1 MKTTLRNYFTILL
14 ALLILTASTGFGVI
28 EHHCMMRGKSLHLA
42 ALQKE
47 GAKGCQQEHSKSPI
61 SYKTSLQKQA
71 CCDDD
76 QSYENVDVSSSL
88 AQWVA
93 KILKVASDAVIGAFI
108 AVFKAIISLF
118 SSGADSSAHLSSFS
132 SLFHGRSLLSFVQS
146 FLI

>member
-1 MKTTLRNYFTILL
+1 MKTTLRNCFTIIM

-47 GAKGCQQEHSKSPI
+47 GTKGCQQEHTKSPI
-61 SYKTSLQKQA
+61 SDKTSFQKQD
-71 CCDDD
+71 CCDDE
-76 QSYENVDVSSSL
+76 QSYENVEVASSL
-88 AQWVA
+88 TQWVA
-93 KILKVASDAVIGAFI
+93 KFLQTVSDALVGAVI
-108 AVFKAIISLF
+108 AVFKALSELF
-118 SSGADSSAHLSSFS
+118 SSNSDSTSVFSFT